1 MTPQFSP
8 HAQLLFQDIL
18 LTIEEKLS
26 YEDAV
31 RWHDK
36 IIGDIAKLG
45 LSRVLNGGVK
55 VEVVAHE
62 AIRQHLHAGKRR
74 NASKP
79 FDEAR
84 LLLVIQEKRAV
95 GNAADQMAAPGGLEV
110 AQWPYGVHFAI
121 ISHNPTTRLESSQN
135 FRPVAPLPKRTRRHW
150 TFRRTYCPS
159 IGRPNSLL
167 RFAAQWRLRAGSSPS
182 PPLASICRFASNEP
196 RRSLGIPSRSRHAS
210 LQSGNHAHVL
220 TKPDFATQAGFSP
233 RKTPVTLLKLTRL
246 DVCLS
251 AKVPGQG
258 FRRGCSRV
266 RRARTSGL

>member
-74 NASKP
+74 NAPKP

-84 LLLVIQEKRAV
+84 LLLVIQEERTV
-95 GNAADQMAAPGGLEV
+95 GNAADQMAALVGLEV
-110 AQWPYGVHFAI
+110 AQRSHSVHYTI
-121 ISHNPTTRLESSQN
+121 ISRNHTTR
-135 FRPVAPLPKRTRRHW
+135 T
-150 TFRRTYCPS
+150 
-159 IGRPNSLL
+159 
-167 RFAAQWRLRAGSSPS
+167 
-182 PPLASICRFASNEP
+182 PPLGS
-196 RRSLGIPSRSRHAS
+196 
-210 LQSGNHAHVL
+210 
-220 TKPDFATQAGFSP
+220 DP
-233 RKTPVTLLKLTRL
+233 RKPSSCSAFFTTLIITT
-246 DVCLS
+246 
-251 AKVPGQG
+251 
-258 FRRGCSRV
+258 FH
-266 RRARTSGL
+266 

>member
-110 AQWPYGVHFAI
+110 AQRPYGVHFAI

-167 RFAAQWRLRAGSSPS
+167 RFAAQWRLRAGK
-182 PPLASICRFASNEP
+182 LA
-196 RRSLGIPSRSRHAS
+196 
-210 LQSGNHAHVL
+210 
-220 TKPDFATQAGFSP
+220 FATARVHLSLRVKRTQALARDSVAIKARIP
-233 RKTPVTLLKLTRL
+233 
-246 DVCLS
+246 
-251 AKVPGQG
+251 AK
-258 FRRGCSRV
+258 RES
-266 RRARTSGL
+266 RARVDETGLRDANRIHPA